1 MQAKADVII
10 GTGAGAVTFGNRRPL
25 ALMAGPCAMESR
37 DHALTMAAARADY
50 DLLVLSPDGRLIAQ
64 SINGAGRIDR
74 VTLQNRGNSAAPLLV
89 RVLYYSGPSGD
100 TVGAYGLRVNI
111 GR

>member
-1 MQAKADVII
+1 MGSNSDTDYYSLSLPARSRLE
-10 GTGAGAVTFGNRRPL
+10 VT
-25 ALMAGPCAMESR
+25 
-37 DHALTMAAARADY
+37 LTMAAARADY

-89 RVLYYSGPSGD
+89 RVLYYSGPSGE
-100 TVGAYGLRVNI
+100 TAGAYGLKVGF